1 MVVFLNTTNCTDLRS
16 QYDPDTGMRIIQ
28 LSTDSD
34 WNEDDQI
41 LWAETAE
48 WLRTTLSQAEI
59 SSSMMGWWDA
69 QDDDDQALFKCNH
82 NGTDFSKIT
91 VTKIKSTRLLEEK
104 LALFNGNKEE

>member
-48 WLRTTLSQAEI
+48 WLRTTLS
-59 SSSMMGWWDA
+59 
-69 QDDDDQALFKCNH
+69 
-82 NGTDFSKIT
+82 
-91 VTKIKSTRLLEEK
+91 
-104 LALFNGNKEE
+104 